1 MIHRPRIIFADE
13 PTGLLDRTTG
23 LQVMALLRGYCKQGS
38 LVAVTHNP
46 ELLSEADLV
55 ITLRDGQVAGVK
67 DRLTRV
73 AQGNA
78 K

>member
-1 MIHRPRIIFADE
+1 MIHRPRIVFADE

-55 ITLRDGQVAGVK
+55 ITLRDGQMK
-67 DRLTRV
+67 DLRDRV
-73 AQGNA
+73 SRKAQEVIA
-78 K
+78 

>member
-1 MIHRPRIIFADE
+1 MIHRPRFIFADE

-46 ELLSEADLV
+46 ELLAEADLIV
-55 ITLRDGQVAGVK
+55 SMRDGRVTSLQ
-67 DRLTRV
+67 DRVSRAAREV
-73 AQGNA
+73 SP
-78 K
+78 

>member
-1 MIHRPRIIFADE
+1 
-13 PTGLLDRTTG
+13 
-23 LQVMALLRGYCKQGS
+23 VMALLRGYCIEGS

-78 K
+78 KQET